1 MSNHLFRLFSIEPPL
16 DRVLSRL
23 GYHKTKTVA
32 EPEQM
37 AVIKETVSESLPYI
51 HPLGYTSEEKIQ
63 SIDTVSVTL
72 SNGLIIRST
81 RISELFHYCRSVS
94 LIACTIG
101 GEIETLVDEANTAGE
116 MARAVI
122 LDAIGSEAVEAFV
135 EYIHGAITQ
144 KMQMMGYRST
154 MRFSPGYGDL
164 PTAIQPHL
172 LNLLEAHKI
181 GLTCHPESFLLQ
193 PQKSVTAFVGWEKL

>member
-1 MSNHLFRLFSIEPPL
+1 MANHVYRLFSIEPPL
-16 DRVLSRL
+16 NRVLSRL

-32 EPEQM
+32 DADQI
-37 AVIKETVSESLPYI
+37 AGIKETLSESLPYI
-51 HPLGYTSEEKIQ
+51 HPMGHAAEEKIQ
-63 SIDTVSVTL
+63 AIDPTSVTL
-72 SNGLIIRST
+72 SNGLIIRSEK
-81 RISELFHYCRSVS
+81 ISELFRYCRSVS

-101 GEIETLVDEANTAGE
+101 GDLEKLPEEATAAGE
-116 MARAVI
+116 MTRAVV
-122 LDAIGSEAVEAFV
+122 LDAIGSEAVEAFI

-144 KMQMMGYRST
+144 KMQMLGYRST

-164 PTAIQPHL
+164 PTSIQPHL

-181 GLTCHPESFLLQ
+181 GLSCHPESFLLQ